1 MLYKHGNHLH
11 LFYKMTN
18 ERGTK
23 TVFTYA
29 HVKWFYGQSERA
41 YHLNYFMISHDQ
53 QCSAIDSSSEVEDMS
68 RASLGPKVFVKRRWK
83 SR

>member
-1 MLYKHGNHLH
+1 MQSGVDSSLSSVLLTSHVYIRLCKHGNH
-11 LFYKMTN
+11 FTFFFNKITN

-41 YHLNYFMISHDQ
+41 YYLNYFI
-53 QCSAIDSSSEVEDMS
+53 
-68 RASLGPKVFVKRRWK
+68 KRV
-83 SR
+83 